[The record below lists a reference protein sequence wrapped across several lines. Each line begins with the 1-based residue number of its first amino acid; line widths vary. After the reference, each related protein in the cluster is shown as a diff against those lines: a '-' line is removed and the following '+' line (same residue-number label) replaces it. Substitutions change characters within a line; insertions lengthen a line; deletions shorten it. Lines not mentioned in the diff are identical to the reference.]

1 MKTLNELIN
10 EHIKLPNIK
19 NDLIELRKKYTGKQH
34 EYELKYP
41 VLIES
46 SFDKFVELNNIILI
60 DDKVYNYYLN
70 ENFNND
76 NMRSYVLYQHQ
87 LYESIVNSYSAE
99 ELFNKIKKLSP
110 NINISNVN
118 YVNNQKVTQFS
129 FDVDKKD
136 DLNNIFTEQ
145 IIQLLHAYNYYVK
158 ERTYDDE
165 NSKFRIYIEPY
176 KPKDIT
182 NYVYNDLNGILY
194 HITLIDTYKRKILNK
209 ELLPKWKGLKYNDQ
223 FRDGRIFFIG
233 NTNKNKIKH
242 QLKSIKNTS
251 VQLKNNQCIVL
262 KIDLTK
268 YKNKIRFRIDSS
280 ASGYNSYFTEE
291 PIPDFC
297 ITPIDLDTWNYINKK
312 ELS

>member
-1 MKTLNELIN
+1 MKTLNECIN

-19 NDLIELRKKYTGKQH
+19 NDLTELRKKYTGKQY
-34 EYELKYP
+34 EYELNFP
-41 VLIES
+41 VLVES
-46 SFDKFVELNNIILI
+46 SFDKFVELNNITLI
-60 DDKVYNYYLN
+60 DDKVYDYYLN

-76 NMRSYVLYQHQ
+76 SMRSYMLYQYKLYNKLYDK
-87 LYESIVNSYSAE
+87 LYES
-99 ELFNKIKKLSP
+99 
-110 NINISNVN
+110 
-118 YVNNQKVTQFS
+118 
-129 FDVDKKD
+129 
-136 DLNNIFTEQ
+136 
-145 IIQLLHAYNYYVK
+145 
-158 ERTYDDE
+158 
-165 NSKFRIYIEPY
+165 
-176 KPKDIT
+176 KDIT

-209 ELLPKWKGLKYNDQ
+209 ELVPKWKGLKYNDQ

-233 NTNKNKIKH
+233 NTNENEIKH

-262 KIDLTK
+262 KINLNK

-280 ASGYNSYFTEE
+280 ASGYNAYFTEE

-297 ITPIDLDTWNYINKK
+297 ITPIDLDTWDYINKK